1 MKNHPTAITR
11 TGITLLF
18 MLVSSMTIAQSYYG
32 TWRGSATQPG
42 ANITNWTVAMK
53 LSKESSTVDF
63 PSLGCGGTLVY
74 TGKNGN
80 AFIFREALSY
90 GISKCMAGL
99 SVRFSL
105 TSATTMHWEE
115 IDAGG
120 TALAYGTLTRDPLPD
135 VNIVVTRSQKYAG
148 CTQGEITVNGKSFSK
163 TLELRFDNAKKD
175 SSSIPVGNYKA
186 RLRYSSAK
194 SRWVIEL
201 QNIYPHVYEKVGKGW
216 KMKTVTRE
224 QVQIHAGDYQI
235 KTGQN
240 LQGCIL
246 VGNSYTGCG
255 FTDSK
260 TTFNTLLDE
269 YFGGASQPDASVK
282 VTVSVQIDY

>member
-1 MKNHPTAITR
+1 MKDYPSTIIR
-11 TGITLLF
+11 SGIMLLLALISSTL
-18 MLVSSMTIAQSYYG
+18 VAQNYYG
-32 TWRGSATQPG
+32 TWKGSATQPG
-42 ANITNWTVAMK
+42 ANISNWTVAMK
-53 LSKESSTVDF
+53 LSKQGSTVDF
-63 PSLGCGGTLVY
+63 PSLGCGGALAY
-74 TGKNGN
+74 TGKEGN

-90 GISKCMAGL
+90 GVTKCMPGM

-105 TSATTMHWEE
+105 TSPTTMNWEE

-135 VNIVVTRSQKYAG
+135 VHIVVTRSQKYAG
-148 CTQGEITVNGKSFSK
+148 CTQGEVTVNGKSFSK

-175 SSSIPVGNYKA
+175 SSSIPVGNYRAK
-186 RLRYSSAK
+186 LRYSSGK

-201 QNIYPHVYEKVGKGW
+201 QNIYPHVYEKVGKSW
-216 KMKTVTRE
+216 RMKTVSRE
-224 QVQIHAGDYQI
+224 QVQIHAGDYPI
-235 KTGQN
+235 KTGVN
-240 LQGCIL
+240 LQGCVL

-260 TTFNTLLDE
+260 TTFNSLLDE

-282 VTVSVQIDY
+282 VTVSVLIDY